1 MPNPPYYFGLGAQ
14 IQLTL
19 HLPADEFH
27 TARTS
32 VLQKDRSEGI
42 TFPHGS
48 QILKDRAPHA
58 SLSMKPPPPQP
69 SSLYAQRLQKKKKL
83 LREST
88 QERRQSD
95 VLALAGT
102 GRGRYRASPDA
113 TVVVGNVGKLRR
125 KKRP

>member
-1 MPNPPYYFGLGAQ
+1 
-14 IQLTL
+14 
-19 HLPADEFH
+19 
-27 TARTS
+27 
-32 VLQKDRSEGI
+32 
-42 TFPHGS
+42 
-48 QILKDRAPHA
+48 
-58 SLSMKPPPPQP
+58 MKPPASPAFQP
-69 SSLYAQRLQKKKKL
+69 IRAKAIFFL

-88 QERRQSD
+88 QERHQSD